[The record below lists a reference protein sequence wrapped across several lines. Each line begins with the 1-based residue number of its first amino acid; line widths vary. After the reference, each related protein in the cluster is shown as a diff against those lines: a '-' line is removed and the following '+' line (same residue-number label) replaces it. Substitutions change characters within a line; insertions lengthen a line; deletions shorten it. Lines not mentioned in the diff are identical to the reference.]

1 MFGQC
6 GQIHETLKGSHR
18 QSSAI
23 TDPALN
29 IEDYR
34 TWAEARLAEAK
45 SQGVDKTQALRGWV
59 IAYAESLAQMRSDIA
74 PIDEPCFQWIKTLR
88 ELV

>member
-1 MFGQC
+1 MKF
-6 GQIHETLKGSHR
+6 HR
-18 QSSAI
+18 IIMNQ
-23 TDPALN
+23 ALN

-59 IAYAESLAQMRSDIA
+59 IAYAESLAQMRSDEVAPKIA
-74 PIDEPCFQWIKTLR
+74 
-88 ELV
+88 